1 MAAPQV
7 EVDIA
12 SYLTGTVGLSNV
24 SISLLAPTP
33 LNQYAIVEYAG
44 PMGIKVH
51 GASNPNANV
60 LDESHIQIMARH
72 TSAASART
80 NIYAVYDS
88 LDGLKDVTLNSKVY
102 TYITAISR
110 PRLLTREES
119 GAIIFIAEFW
129 IQSRRP

>member
-12 SYLTGTVGLSNV
+12 SYLTTTVGLSNV

-33 LNQYAIVEYAG
+33 LNQYAVVEYAG
-44 PMGIKVH
+44 PMGVKTH
-51 GASNPNANV
+51 GTSNPNANV

-72 TSAASART
+72 TSVATART
-80 NIYAVYDS
+80 NIYTVYDS
-88 LDGLKDVTLNSKVY
+88 LDGLKDVTINSKVY
-102 TYITAISR
+102 TWITALSR

-119 GAIIFIAEFW
+119 GAVLFIAEFFV
-129 IQSRRP
+129 QSRRP